1 MKFKFFVNNEIA
13 FECPINSVRCSAH
26 NSNGARCKRRVCIGS
41 PYCFGHL
48 PMYLHLKIMPSTIPH
63 GGKGLFAFDKTKENN
78 EIVFKKGTVICEY
91 GGEFITYDE
100 LDDRYGDYTGP
111 YAMHLS
117 NQTVQDCTCKRD
129 VGSIANTANVKKN
142 NNAEFYVST
151 APIRQVKLRAKRNI
165 LNKQEILIDYGDEY
179 LMHEPNIHHST
190 K

>member
-1 MKFKFFVNNEIA
+1 MPKIQQMMMKFNFFVNNEIA

-48 PMYLHLKIMPSTIPH
+48 PMYLHLKIMTSTIPH

-111 YAMHLS
+111 YAMRLS
-117 NQTVQDCTCKRD
+117 NQTIQDCSCKRD
-129 VGSIANTANVKKN
+129 VGSIANTANLKKN
-142 NNAEFYVST
+142 NNAEFIIST
-151 APIRQVKLRAKRNI
+151 QPIRQ
-165 LNKQEILIDYGDEY
+165 
-179 LMHEPNIHHST
+179 
-190 K
+190 